1 MNLKSSL
8 PVLVYLQSY
17 FIEIIQGNFMQIGI
31 VGLPFSGKTTLF
43 QTITKTLLDPNTLT
57 KSETHQAVIKVPD
70 KRLDKFVEM
79 FNPKKKVN
87 ATIEVVDVIGLQK
100 GDSGS
105 TQFTGN
111 FLSKVK
117 TNDALVQVV
126 RLFSNEIV
134 PHPDGSVNMLRDIST
149 FETEFILSDMA
160 IVEKRIESIKKQ
172 ILKTQDELLKK
183 ELPLLEKCYEHLQ
196 NEKALREMHL
206 TKEEHLFLKTYQ
218 LLSIKPMLI
227 ALNFD
232 ETQVSESDKYLN
244 ELLKTKVGHNTKVLS
259 FFGKIEM
266 EMSEL
271 PEEEAKVFMNEYGI
285 KDSALDS
292 LIRESYDLLGLQ
304 SFFTVGED
312 ECRAWTIRKGM
323 NAQEAAGEIHSDFFN
338 KFIRAEVVY
347 YEDFFNC
354 GSFVKAK
361 EQGLWRLEGK
371 EYIVKDGDII
381 SVRHS

>member
-1 MNLKSSL
+1 
-8 PVLVYLQSY
+8 
-17 FIEIIQGNFMQIGI
+17 MQIGI

-43 QTITKTLLDPNTLT
+43 QTITKTLLDPNTLA

-70 KRLDKFVEM
+70 KRLDKFAEM

-111 FLSKVK
+111 FLSNVK

-160 IVEKRIESIKKQ
+160 IIEKRIESIKKQ

-196 NEKALREMHL
+196 SEKPLREIHL
-206 TKEEHLFLKTYQ
+206 TKEEHILLKTYQ

-227 ALNFD
+227 ALNLD

-244 ELLKTKVGHNTKVLS
+244 ELLKTKVGHNTKLLS

-285 KDSALDS
+285 KESALDS

-347 YEDFFNC
+347 YEDFFNS
-354 GSFVKAK
+354 GSFAKAK

>member
-1 MNLKSSL
+1 
-8 PVLVYLQSY
+8 
-17 FIEIIQGNFMQIGI
+17 MQIGI

-43 QTITKTLLDPNTLT
+43 QTITRTLLESDSFG
-57 KSETHQAVIKVPD
+57 KSESHQAVIKVPD
-70 KRLDKFVEM
+70 ERLEKLTEI

-87 ATIEVVDVIGLQK
+87 AAIDVVDVVGLQK

-111 FLSKVK
+111 FLGKVK

-126 RLFSNEIV
+126 RLFNNELV
-134 PHPDGSVNMLRDIST
+134 PHPDGSINMMRDIST
-149 FETEFILSDMA
+149 FEAEFIISDMT
-160 IVEKRIESIKKQ
+160 IIEKRIENIKKQ
-172 ILKTQDELLKK
+172 ILKTQDENLKR
-183 ELPLLEKCYEHLQ
+183 ELPVLEKCLAFLQ
-196 NEKALREMHL
+196 NEKPLREFNL
-206 TKEEHLFLKTYQ
+206 TKDELNLLKTYQ
-218 LLSIKPMLI
+218 LLSVKPMLI
-227 ALNFD
+227 AFNLD
-232 ETQVSESDKYLN
+232 ETQSRNAENFLDEIIKS
-244 ELLKTKVGHNTKVLS
+244 KVGHNTKALA

-271 PEEEAKVFMNEYGI
+271 PEEEAKTFMDEYGI
-285 KDSALDS
+285 KESALDS

-312 ECRAWTIRKGM
+312 ECRAWTIKKGM
-323 NAQEAAGEIHSDFFN
+323 TAQEAAGEIHSDFYN
-338 KFIRAEVVY
+338 KFIRAEVVHY
-347 YEDFFNC
+347 DDFITT

-361 EQGLWRLEGK
+361 EQGTWRLEGK